1 MYNWKLT
8 RAIEYLMTAD
18 QEYVYFKVNTLII
31 KNLKDD
37 QVHILNWLLLKS
49 PNLTDL
55 QIEADFYKNE
65 TFNRPLEI

>member
-1 MYNWKLT
+1 
-8 RAIEYLMTAD
+8 MTAAD
-18 QEYVYFKVNTLII
+18 QEYVHFKVNTLII
-31 KNLKDD
+31 KNLIQDY

-55 QIEADFYKNE
+55 QIDADFYKNE